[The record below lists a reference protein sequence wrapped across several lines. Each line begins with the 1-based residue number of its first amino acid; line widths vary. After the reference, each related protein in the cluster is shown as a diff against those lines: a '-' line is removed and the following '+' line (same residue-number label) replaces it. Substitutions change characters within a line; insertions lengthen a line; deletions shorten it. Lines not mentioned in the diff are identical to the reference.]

1 MYTVILLLFDN
12 KNLYRT
18 NEMNDPL
25 IIAGKKFSSR
35 LMVGTGKHRNF
46 DEMVQSIDAS
56 GAEIIT
62 VAIRRLDLNATNK
75 KNILDYFDW
84 DKYTILPN
92 TAGCA
97 TAEEAILTA
106 KLAREVT
113 GSNWIKLE
121 VIPDKKWL
129 LPDPIGTFEAASK
142 LIDLGFTI
150 LPYIHADPVLA
161 KKLED
166 IGCSTVMPLGS
177 SIGSGQGILT
187 INEIKIII
195 ESSNVPVVVDA
206 GIGVPSEAAQ
216 ALELGA
222 DAVLINTAIAQSSD
236 PISMGEGF
244 KLGVQAGRKAY
255 LAGRMPK
262 SKSANPSS
270 PEKNKITT

>member
-1 MYTVILLLFDN
+1 
-12 KNLYRT
+12 
-18 NEMNDPL
+18 MNDPL

-46 DEMVQSIDAS
+46 DEMVKSIDAS

-62 VAIRRLDLNATNK
+62 VAIRRLDLKATNK

-142 LIDLGFTI
+142 LIDLGFSV

-187 INEIKIII
+187 IDEIKIII

-222 DAVLINTAIAQSSD
+222 DAVLINTAIAKAKN
-236 PISMGEGF
+236 PIMMATSM
-244 KLGVQAGRKAY
+244 KHAVLAGRKSY
-255 LAGRMPK
+255 LAGRIGLQK
-262 SKSANPSS
+262 FGLASS
-270 PEKNKITT
+270 PNEGLI